1 MLSTLISPIRHWD
14 TEASSAED
22 ADNSSSSL
30 EVKENE
36 DYKSHMDC
44 DLLRKYHPAAFCTTF
59 PKHSTRSLKEEA
71 VAAPPE
77 PLDL

>member
-59 PKHSTRSLKEEA
+59 PKHSTRSLKRKQSLLHQS
-71 VAAPPE
+71 P
-77 PLDL
+77 